1 MVREVSLR
9 AADLLAE
16 ARALKGEVP
25 RAARRGLLLAVLAD
39 RYLSDFARA
48 GYDPF
53 ALPAGAPAR
62 PLRLAWK
69 SLRGAY

>member
-1 MVREVSLR
+1 MVREVTR
-9 AADLLAE
+9 HAADLLAE
-16 ARALKGEVP
+16 ARSLKGEMP

-39 RYLSDFARA
+39 RYLNDIARA

-53 ALPAGAPAR
+53 ALPAAAPAR
-62 PLRLAWK
+62 PLRLAWT